1 MLSDSGSIVGFMTS
15 SSEKKRKQNKTI
27 ETVVAQVLI
36 VVFSLSFQKLN
47 DTICNIT
54 KNRNHFIEQQHA

>member
-1 MLSDSGSIVGFMTS
+1 MLSDSGSIVGFMTT
-15 SSEKKRKQNKTI
+15 SSEKKRKQNKTT

-36 VVFSLSFQKLN
+36 VVFSLSIQKLN
-47 DTICNIT
+47 VAICNIT